1 MNEIWKK
8 IESFEGYEI
17 SNLGRV
23 RSIDRIKITK
33 FGVIRTIKGQLLSIS
48 GSKKGYWIVKL
59 YKNNKKIT
67 KTVHV
72 LMGKAFLGTH
82 EGVCVDHIDRN
93 TLNNSIS
100 NLRAV
105 TFLENMMNKGKQK
118 SSFSSKYKGVIVKNE
133 KRNKKYMAQIYF
145 DKKRYFLGYFLKEV
159 DAAKA
164 YNKKALELCGNVAYL
179 NKV

>member
-1 MNEIWKK
+1 MKEIWKP

-17 SNLGRV
+17 SSLGRV
-23 RSIDRIKITK
+23 RSVDRIKVTK

-72 LMGKAFLGTH
+72 LMGKAFFGTH
-82 EGVCVDHIDRN
+82 DGVCIDHIDRN
-93 TLNNSIS
+93 TMNNDIS
-100 NLRAV
+100 NLRVA
-105 TFLENMMNKGKQK
+105 TRTENMMNKRKKDGKC
-118 SSFSSKYKGVIVKNE
+118 SSEYKGVLFKNE
-133 KRNKKYMAQIYF
+133 KRKKKYLAQIHF
-145 DKKRYFLGYFLKEV
+145 NKKRYFLGHFLTQEE
-159 DAAKA
+159 AAKA

>member
-1 MNEIWKK
+1 MKEIWKP

-17 SNLGRV
+17 SSLGRV
-23 RSIDRIKITK
+23 RSVDRIKVTK

-72 LMGKAFLGTH
+72 LMGKAFFGTH
-82 EGVCVDHIDRN
+82 DGVCIDHIDRD
-93 TLNNSIS
+93 TMNNNIS
-100 NLRAV
+100 NLRVV
-105 TFLENMMNKGKQK
+105 TFIQNMMNKGKQK
-118 SSFSSKYKGVIVKNE
+118 SSFSSEYKGVVMKDE
-133 KRNKKYMAQIYF
+133 KRKKKYMAQIYF
-145 DKKRYFLGYFLKEV
+145 NKKRYFLGYFLEEV
-159 DAAKA
+159 AAAKA

>member
-1 MNEIWKK
+1 
-8 IESFEGYEI
+8 
-17 SNLGRV
+17 
-23 RSIDRIKITK
+23 
-33 FGVIRTIKGQLLSIS
+33 
-48 GSKKGYWIVKL
+48 
-59 YKNNKKIT
+59 
-67 KTVHV
+67 
-72 LMGKAFLGTH
+72 
-82 EGVCVDHIDRN
+82 
-93 TLNNSIS
+93 
-100 NLRAV
+100 
-105 TFLENMMNKGKQK
+105 MMNKGKQK